1 MSGIIYNLRMNF
13 LAHLH
18 LAHLADSSLLGNIM
32 ADFVRGNPSGL
43 YAPDIVAGI
52 FMHRAVDKATDSHP
66 LVKEARALFRPEY
79 RRIAAITLDLVWD
92 HFLSLHWSKIELE
105 LCLPD
110 FIDFARQRIEP
121 NLCHTP
127 EKFQELNEFLWPQ
140 RWLIRYAEKEYIGKS
155 LNGMARRRP
164 KLQALS
170 GSFDD
175 FLLQYKPLE
184 QIFFDFYPQMI
195 QRAMQRS
202 FTASSQN
209 RHATPNII
217 QVIDNQIKPTSL

>member
-1 MSGIIYNLRMNF
+1 MNF

-52 FMHRAVDKATDSHP
+52 FMHRAVDRATDSHP

-79 RRIAAITLDLVWD
+79 RRVASITLDLVWD
-92 HFLSLHWSKIELE
+92 HFLSLHWTRIEPELSLLE
-105 LCLPD
+105 
-110 FIDFARQRIEP
+110 FIDFARQHIEP
-121 NLCHTP
+121 HLCHTP
-127 EKFQELNEFLWPQ
+127 EKFQELNEYLWPQ

-175 FLLQYKPLE
+175 FLLQYEQLE
-184 QIFFDFYPQMI
+184 QIFFNFYPQMVQSAKKNI
-195 QRAMQRS
+195 FNVGSLSRHL
-202 FTASSQN
+202 TADI
-209 RHATPNII
+209 T
-217 QVIDNQIKPTSL
+217 QITGN